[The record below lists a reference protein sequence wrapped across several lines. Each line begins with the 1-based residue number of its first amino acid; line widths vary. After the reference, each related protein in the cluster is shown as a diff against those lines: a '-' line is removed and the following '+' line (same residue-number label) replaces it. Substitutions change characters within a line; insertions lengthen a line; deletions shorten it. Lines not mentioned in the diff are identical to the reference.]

1 MDSIL
6 ARLAMLLVA
15 ACSSHKLKPDA
26 RPNMLHTPRGE
37 FHVTIYAAQPEP
49 KAVALL
55 ASGDG
60 GWTDLEEKMARTL
73 AAKHFNVVG
82 WDCRDYAKL
91 GKYDRQTLSADVQS
105 ALEIADT
112 TDGGR
117 KLPVVL
123 VGFSTGAEQMI
134 AVAASDKRPRGL
146 RGLLVLAPGHRGRYG
161 IELSDLMGIPP
172 KGPDTFSLEEMAHGL
187 KGLRIYQIHGEHD
200 PLSQTSWLDK
210 LNTPHKLEIYPD
222 GWHLFRGG
230 PPDFLA
236 LVGKGAAWVL
246 HD

>member
-1 MDSIL
+1 M
-6 ARLAMLLVA
+6 A
-15 ACSSHKLKPDA
+15 ACSSHGLKPDA
-26 RPNMLHTPRGE
+26 RPEVLRTPRGE
-37 FHVTIYAAQPEP
+37 FHLTVYSARTKPR
-49 KAVALL
+49 AVALL

-73 AAKHFNVVG
+73 AAQGFNVVG

-91 GKYDRQTLSADVQS
+91 GTYDRAMLCKDVDAAIAKAD
-105 ALEIADT
+105 ENEH
-112 TDGGR
+112 GR
-117 KLPVVL
+117 LLPAIL

-134 AVAASDKRPRGL
+134 SVAASDSRPRGL

-172 KGPDTFSLEEMAHGL
+172 KGPNTFSLEEMAPSL
-187 KGLRIYQIHGEHD
+187 AGLRIFQINGEHD
-200 PLSQTSWLDK
+200 PLSQTSWLEK
-210 LNTPHKLEIYPD
+210 LNTEHKLEVYPD

-230 PPDFLA
+230 PPDFLE
-236 LVGKGAAWVL
+236 LVGNGASWVL